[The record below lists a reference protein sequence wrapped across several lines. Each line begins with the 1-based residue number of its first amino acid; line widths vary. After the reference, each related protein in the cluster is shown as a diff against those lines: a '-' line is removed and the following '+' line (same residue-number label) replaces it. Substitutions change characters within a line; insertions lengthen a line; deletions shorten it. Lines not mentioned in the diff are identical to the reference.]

1 MGRLLRVYSK
11 QLFEICNYLYNWV
24 LNEADMFKSSSILI
38 YYVKE
43 QSIYTQEVRHDVV
56 LIKMGLI
63 IRCKFKL
70 KYNEIQEAW
79 QINYKF

>member
-1 MGRLLRVYSK
+1 
-11 QLFEICNYLYNWV
+11 
-24 LNEADMFKSSSILI
+24 MFKSSSILI

-43 QSIYTQEVRHDVV
+43 QSIYTQEVRHDVI

-63 IRCKFKL
+63 IRGKCKL

>member
-1 MGRLLRVYSK
+1 MVTRCFCESGHP
-11 QLFEICNYLYNWV
+11 
-24 LNEADMFKSSSILI
+24 ADMFKSSSILI

-43 QSIYTQEVRHDVV
+43 QSIYTQEVRHDVI

-63 IRCKFKL
+63 IRGKFKL